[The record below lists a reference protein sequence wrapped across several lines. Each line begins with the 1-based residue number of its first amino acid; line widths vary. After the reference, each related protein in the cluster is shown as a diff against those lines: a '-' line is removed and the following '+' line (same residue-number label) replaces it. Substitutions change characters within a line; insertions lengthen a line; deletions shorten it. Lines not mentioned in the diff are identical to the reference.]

1 MYNNLNVIYEM
12 QPSLQILCHIVRTY
26 IQMNDEASAL
36 IHVDCEHIKLQT
48 AFVSTFSIGTKWDS
62 GRVNSLQIKSLHK
75 AVEENPINFDINERL
90 IVGRKLK
97 IVGIFRRKWV

>member
-1 MYNNLNVIYEM
+1 
-12 QPSLQILCHIVRTY
+12 
-26 IQMNDEASAL
+26 MNDEVAAS
-36 IHVDCEHIKLQT
+36 IHVDCEHIRLQT
-48 AFVSTFSIGTKWDS
+48 TFASIFSIGSKLDS

-97 IVGIFRRKWV
+97 VGIFRRKWV